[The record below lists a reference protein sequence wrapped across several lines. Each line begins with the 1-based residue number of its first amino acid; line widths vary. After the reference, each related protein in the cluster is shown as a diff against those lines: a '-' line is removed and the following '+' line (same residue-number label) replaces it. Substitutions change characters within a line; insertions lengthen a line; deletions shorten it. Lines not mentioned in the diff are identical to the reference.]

1 MTGTKELQACACH
14 FFGATRRP
22 PEPIYLRRNSSHY
35 IDANCHIL
43 NGDRRRARAFED
55 KTPTPT
61 IVALNSHCHNGLR
74 SNTLRATA
82 RRQPANHSRLALAVL
97 LSSLGYQ
104 STGPSREQGMKLRA
118 GFSLF
123 ALIMLLAGGSIASAQ
138 NSSPDESAKRQ
149 IKSRT
154 DPAYPALAREMHV
167 NGKVKIE
174 VTVAADGVVR
184 TTKVLGG
191 SPLLVKASVDA
202 VKNWKYESAPR
213 ETTETVEFVFNNF

>member
-1 MTGTKELQACACH
+1 
-14 FFGATRRP
+14 
-22 PEPIYLRRNSSHY
+22 
-35 IDANCHIL
+35 
-43 NGDRRRARAFED
+43 
-55 KTPTPT
+55 
-61 IVALNSHCHNGLR
+61 
-74 SNTLRATA
+74 
-82 RRQPANHSRLALAVL
+82 
-97 LSSLGYQ
+97 
-104 STGPSREQGMKLRA
+104 MKIRA

-123 ALIMLLAGGSIASAQ
+123 ALIILLAGGSIASAQ
-138 NSSPDESAKRQ
+138 SSSPEESAKRQ

-154 DPAYPALAREMHV
+154 DPAYPPLAREMHV

-174 VTVAADGVVR
+174 VTVAADGAVR